1 MEEAIVNR
9 EACLGSSPT
18 PDQRTKYHY
27 TRDLTLRSTEKAQ
40 ELYNI
45 LKPFLQVT
53 IALESNKAK
62 LSRLFSWYTWL
73 LNESARSMSD
83 LLPCQEALRLINNRF
98 HKMYTAL

>member
-73 LNESARSMSD
+73 QQGQCRIYYHARKLFGSLTIDSIRCTR
-83 LLPCQEALRLINNRF
+83 P
-98 HKMYTAL
+98 